1 MEYLINQPLNTQ
13 EGSVLLKALL
23 RNCVYVHFLVHWAIV
38 HRHICQILLNP
49 PALQTQMLN
58 SPSWIS
64 KAMLVI
70 FCVITIM
77 GLLKDV
83 AQEQVKNVKRLHYIF

>member
-1 MEYLINQPLNTQ
+1 MECLINQPLNTQ
-13 EGSVLLKALL
+13 EGSGLLKALL
-23 RNCVYVHFLVHWAIV
+23 HNCLCSLPASLGH
-38 HRHICQILLNP
+38 CP
-49 PALQTQMLN
+49 PTHLSNSFKPASFALQMLN

-83 AQEQVKNVKRLHYIF
+83 TQEQVKNVKRLH

>member
-1 MEYLINQPLNTQ
+1 MNQPLNTQ
-13 EGSVLLKALL
+13 EGSGLLKALL

-38 HRHICQILLNP
+38 RQHICQILLKP
-49 PALQTQMLN
+49 PALQTRMLN

-83 AQEQVKNVKRLHYIF
+83 TQEQVKSVKRLHYIFLKI